1 MTLCSFVLFTILDHL
16 QINVVPSDSQ
26 LDHLKTETAEAAEK
40 AKRFAQE
47 ESKKLN
53 RNAKKAEK
61 RCVKDVV
68 EGVVRREIDRILLP
82 LRFILTAWPR
92 GAEKSAL
99 RSRKDGDTFPATPRH
114 GVPFSELV
122 SHIVPSSSGPS
133 HSVTWQ
139 HADIESVRLQC
150 DSQLG
155 PPRRSG
161 LLRLQGG

>member
-1 MTLCSFVLFTILDHL
+1 MDVSKALFTVCNLLPMTLCSFVLFTILDHL

-68 EGVVRREIDRILLP
+68 EGVVRRETNGNPATVAVYPDSL
-82 LRFILTAWPR
+82 A
-92 GAEKSAL
+92 K
-99 RSRKDGDTFPATPRH
+99 RSR
-114 GVPFSELV
+114 EV
-122 SHIVPSSSGPS
+122 SSQVQEGWGHLSSDPKAWGTVLGAGESYS
-133 HSVTWQ
+133 SVLIW
-139 HADIESVRLQC
+139 AVAFC
-150 DSQLG
+150 DVAAC
-155 PPRRSG
+155 
-161 LLRLQGG
+161 